1 MLQTLTLS
9 YETMNNQKTLHQLLV
24 LSAQKYPDRIAV
36 EEIDGSAITYHDL
49 NQLSDR
55 LRDRLIHLGVCPGDR
70 VGIYLRKSIDAV
82 VSIFGILKAGAVY
95 VPVDPGAPPA
105 RNAYIFSDCTVKAI
119 LIENRFIERLSA
131 ELAIQNNLSTLIVL
145 DGTGGG
151 NYLKSALEQA
161 KTNDPLPPRSFEL
174 SADDLAYIL
183 YTSGSTGKPK
193 GVMLSHQNALSFID
207 WCSEAFEPNEIDR
220 FSSHAP
226 FHFDL
231 SILDIYVSIKHG
243 ATLVLV
249 EEEIGKDPIRLA
261 SLISEKRISIWYST
275 PSILSLL
282 AQYGKLDRYEF
293 PDLRLVLFAGEV
305 FPIKHLRMLKNLL
318 PKPRYFNLYGP
329 TETNVC
335 TYYEIPATIPVDH
348 TNPFPIGKACSHYWI
363 KIVDEQGQEVGIGQ
377 VGELI
382 AAGPGVMQ
390 GYWNLPEKTSNAFLV
405 DSSGQ
410 RWYKTGDVV
419 VQEEDGNYLYL
430 SRRDRMVKK
439 RGYRV
444 ELGEIEAGLYN
455 HPDVKE
461 AAVIATSNDENGV
474 QIKAY
479 LSFRGGQNPSRIELK
494 RFCSENLPTYMIP
507 DFFSF
512 LDSLPKTS
520 TNKIDYQTLK
530 TLD

>member
-1 MLQTLTLS
+1 
-9 YETMNNQKTLHQLLV
+9 MNNQKTLHQLLV

-36 EEIDGSAITYHDL
+36 EETDHGAITYHDL

-55 LRDRLIHLGVCPGDR
+55 LRDRLIHLGVRPGDR
-70 VGIYLRKSIDAV
+70 VGIYLRKSVDAV
-82 VSIFGILKAGAVY
+82 ASIFGILKAGAVY

-105 RNAYIFSDCTVKAI
+105 RNAYILSDCTVKAI
-119 LIENRFIERLSA
+119 LIENRFVEKLSA
-131 ELAIQNNLSTLIVL
+131 EFASQNELPTLLVL
-145 DGTGGG
+145 DGAGSG
-151 NYLKSALEQA
+151 NYLKSVLERA
-161 KTNDPLPPRSFEL
+161 NTDNLTHPASFDLPT
-174 SADDLAYIL
+174 DNLAYIL

-207 WCSEAFEPNEIDR
+207 WCSEAFEPSEIDR

-261 SLISEKRISIWYST
+261 PLISDKRISIWYST
-275 PSILSLL
+275 PSILSFL
-282 AQYGKLDRYEF
+282 AQYGRLDQYGF

-305 FPIKHLRMLKNLL
+305 FPTKHLRMLKNLL

-335 TYYEIPATIPVDH
+335 TYFEIPATIPVDH
-348 TNPFPIGKACSHYWI
+348 TKPFPIGEACAHYRI
-363 KIVDEQGQEVGIGQ
+363 KIVDELGQDVGNGQ
-377 VGELI
+377 MGELI

-390 GYWNLPEKTSNAFLV
+390 GYWNLPEKTANAFLV

-419 VQEEDGNYLYL
+419 VQDEDGNYLYV

-461 AAVIATSNDENGV
+461 AAVIAMSNEENGV

-479 LSFRGGQNPSRIELK
+479 LSFRSRQNPSRIELK
-494 RFCSENLPTYMIP
+494 RFCAETLPTYMIP

-520 TNKIDYQTLK
+520 TDKIDYQKLK
-530 TLD
+530 TID